1 MIYKFIDENG
11 SEITVNSLLSLQA
24 LVESNTIKKTT
35 KIKAGLRGKWSEAAT
50 IEELEGFFEKKEKE
64 QSSPEMIVEEAEIQ
78 SDIEKEKVLVEEE
91 KVPEHSEDEEIKS
104 LNETEK
110 EEKKPQVETVFSI
123 EEDHT
128 KEEVKKKTEEEST
141 EKLGLGL
148 YDDYN
153 LVPINFFDSINICF
167 TKFFNFKDRASRS
180 EYWWFYLFFWVVI
193 FLAAFSESFKDSYLS
208 ILFGLV
214 ILIAWIPLIS
224 VSVRRLHDVNKSG
237 WYFFISIIPYLG
249 PLFFLFF
256 TLEKGTLGNNNY
268 GKFPLQFKDP
278 NLRDNSDEI
287 QSDSYS
293 NEDSSENL
301 MDNINQNRADRAESE
316 AQAIALR
323 NSKEYILRK
332 KEKQKKEWIIAG
344 SILFLIII
352 FFYFSNTKT
361 EVKSKATSATLQE
374 KTNKENPKKIGRIGN
389 NKKISDN
396 EILFDGNTYKY
407 TLEDDTNQKI
417 LGMDGFVC
425 IRFESLQKILIKC
438 ANKLVAD
445 YAVIRNANES
455 KISFSYMSYIKKKTS
470 KLWFK
475 KRTVELLDG
484 KIQVGRWVNAGES
497 NPFYGAYNLDK
508 EKWLAAGRNNSSKT
522 FSDTNLS
529 QVNIDKY
536 IRQAKTAYKKASK
549 NQKEFEE
556 LFAFFLSN

>member
-1 MIYKFIDENG
+1 MALRLYSEFNSSTDKLFKIEIHDTSFTGTAESFPVASNGFELNYSGETDDIVSPIIGSNCTISAFNTSAAFDSFISALKGYQESRFFIRIY
-11 SEITVNSLLSLQA
+11 A
-24 LVESNTIKKTT
+24 
-35 KIKAGLRGKWSEAAT
+35 EAAT

-64 QSSPEMIVEEAEIQ
+64 QSSPEVIVEEAEIQ
-78 SDIEKEKVLVEEE
+78 SDIEKEKVLV
-91 KVPEHSEDEEIKS
+91 D
-104 LNETEK
+104 
-110 EEKKPQVETVFSI
+110 EEKKPQVETVVSI

-237 WYFFISIIPYLG
+237 WYFFIGIIPYLG

-301 MDNINQNRADRAESE
+301 MDNISQNRADRAERE
-316 AQAIALR
+316 AQATTLR

-352 FFYFSNTKT
+352 F
-361 EVKSKATSATLQE
+361 
-374 KTNKENPKKIGRIGN
+374 
-389 NKKISDN
+389 
-396 EILFDGNTYKY
+396 
-407 TLEDDTNQKI
+407 
-417 LGMDGFVC
+417 
-425 IRFESLQKILIKC
+425 
-438 ANKLVAD
+438 
-445 YAVIRNANES
+445 
-455 KISFSYMSYIKKKTS
+455 
-470 KLWFK
+470 
-475 KRTVELLDG
+475 LLL
-484 KIQVGRWVNAGES
+484 N
-497 NPFYGAYNLDK
+497 
-508 EKWLAAGRNNSSKT
+508 
-522 FSDTNLS
+522 
-529 QVNIDKY
+529 
-536 IRQAKTAYKKASK
+536 
-549 NQKEFEE
+549 
-556 LFAFFLSN
+556 